1 MCLGMMMKNPL
12 RNHLFEVLHYLS
24 QEDESVEAYIDEDG
38 ELVFE
43 IDYEEYMKMLK
54 RIKEEEDGELS

>member
-1 MCLGMMMKNPL
+1 MMKNHL

-54 RIKEEEDGELS
+54 RIKGEEDGELS